1 MIDYKENI
9 EQYKMAR
16 KFVAGRMTAVDFV
29 NQYMDMQDKNP
40 YGDEMAEISDDD
52 YVKDTALLSSIYL
65 HCDTHETMHG
75 ADGGYTDEELKIAV
89 AVFLDAD
96 DVKSGYKTLRELGLN
111 K

>member
-29 NQYMDMQDKNP
+29 NQYMDMQDKHP

-65 HCDTHETMHG
+65 HCDTHESMNSINP
-75 ADGGYTDEELKIAV
+75 YTDEELKIAV

-96 DVKSGYKTLRELGLN
+96 DVESGYKMLRELGLN